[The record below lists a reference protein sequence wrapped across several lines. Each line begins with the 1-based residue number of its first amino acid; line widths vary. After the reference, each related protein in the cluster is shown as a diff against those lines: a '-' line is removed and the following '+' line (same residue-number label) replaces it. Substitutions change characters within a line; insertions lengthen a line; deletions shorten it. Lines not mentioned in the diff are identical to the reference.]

1 MANILFGRDPARLL
15 RTNIHGRVN
24 GLADRGLA
32 PCLRTVRVG
41 DDDAAAGYVRS
52 IGRAGQRVG
61 VNVENDLLP
70 SNTSSEEVVE
80 HIHRLNTNDSVH
92 GIFLAFPFP
101 AQIEESVV
109 VDSLDANK
117 DVDRVSST
125 ALGELMTGRVKIGPA
140 TAAAVVEMLD
150 FAGEQIEGRSVTI
163 VGRSNVVGRPLWAM
177 LLDRHATVTVCH
189 TRTADLPS
197 VTASAEI
204 LVVAAGYPGLIGAEH
219 VGGNAVV
226 LDVGTN
232 YENGN
237 LVGDV
242 NFDEVEPR
250 VRLITPVP
258 GGIGPLTNY
267 CLMRNLVD
275 LVEHTL

>member
-15 RTNIHGRVN
+15 RRNMRGRVK
-24 GLADRGLA
+24 GLVGRGLT
-32 PCLRTVRVG
+32 PCLRTVQVG
-41 DDDAAAGYVRS
+41 VDDAAAGYVRG

-61 VNVENDLLP
+61 VKVENDLLP
-70 SNTSSEEVVE
+70 SNISSEEVME
-80 HIHRLNTNDSVH
+80 HLRRLNTDDSVH
-92 GIFLAFPFP
+92 GVFLALPFP
-101 AQIEESVV
+101 EHIEETVV
-109 VDSLDANK
+109 VDSLLATK
-117 DVDRVSST
+117 DVDRVTSS
-125 ALGELMTGRVKIGPA
+125 ALGALMTGRVMIGPA

-150 FAGEQIEGRSVTI
+150 FAGEEIEGRSVTV

-189 TRTADLPS
+189 TRTANLAA
-197 VTASAEI
+197 VAASAEI
-204 LVVAAGYPGLIGAEH
+204 LIVAAGHPGLIGAEH
-219 VGGNAVV
+219 VGPDAVV

-237 LVGDV
+237 LIGDV
-242 NFDEVEPR
+242 RFDEVEPR

-267 CLMRNLVD
+267 CLMRNLVE
-275 LVEHTL
+275 LIEHTL

>member
-1 MANILFGRDPARLL
+1 
-15 RTNIHGRVN
+15 
-24 GLADRGLA
+24 
-32 PCLRTVRVG
+32 
-41 DDDAAAGYVRS
+41 
-52 IGRAGQRVG
+52 
-61 VNVENDLLP
+61 
-70 SNTSSEEVVE
+70 
-80 HIHRLNTNDSVH
+80 
-92 GIFLAFPFP
+92 
-101 AQIEESVV
+101 
-109 VDSLDANK
+109 
-117 DVDRVSST
+117 
-125 ALGELMTGRVKIGPA
+125 
-140 TAAAVVEMLD
+140 MLD

-189 TRTADLPS
+189 TRTTDLPS
-197 VTASAEI
+197 VPASAEI